1 MKEEIFM
8 KTRKKIAFLASL
20 LMLSSCM
27 NLPVYADDSITSY
40 TDELTLTEAYNKLD
54 ALLYPDGIG
63 WRTLAPLDECL
74 EMKCII
80 YYYFYYDTEACDRV
94 RKICEEN
101 GIDANLLEFCVLESA
116 EEQETS
122 IEPLANELTLTEAY
136 NKLNDILIEIHYG
149 AEEQRPEKYFYL
161 DTLESSLENGF
172 ITYFYNYYEPE
183 RCDEIRKICEENE
196 IDTSLLMF
204 CALESAEEQETSIE
218 PLANELTLTE
228 AYNKLNDILIEIHYG
243 AEEQRPEKYF
253 YLDTLES
260 SLENGFITYFYNYY
274 EPERCDEIRKIC
286 EENEI
291 DTNLLMFCAL
301 ESGEEPETP
310 MGTLLEGDADG
321 NSKIDILDVITL
333 NKAILGKEELSQTQ
347 LKAIDFNGNGK
358 PDSEESLKLM
368 KYIVGLI
375 TSFTE

>member
-1 MKEEIFM
+1 MK
-8 KTRKKIAFLASL
+8 KTFAFLASL

-40 TDELTLTEAYNKLD
+40 ADELTLTEAYNKLNDILIEIHYGAEEQRPEKDFYLDTLESSLENGFITYFYNYYEPERCDEIRKICEENGIDTSFLMFCALESAEEQETPIEPLANELTLTEAYNKLD

-101 GIDANLLEFCVLESA
+101 
-116 EEQETS
+116 
-122 IEPLANELTLTEAY
+122 
-136 NKLNDILIEIHYG
+136 
-149 AEEQRPEKYFYL
+149 
-161 DTLESSLENGF
+161 
-172 ITYFYNYYEPE
+172 
-183 RCDEIRKICEENE
+183 E
-196 IDTSLLMF
+196 IDTS
-204 CALESAEEQETSIE
+204 
-218 PLANELTLTE
+218 
-228 AYNKLNDILIEIHYG
+228 
-243 AEEQRPEKYF
+243 
-253 YLDTLES
+253 
-260 SLENGFITYFYNYY
+260 
-274 EPERCDEIRKIC
+274 
-286 EENEI
+286 
-291 DTNLLMFCAL
+291 LLMFCAL

-310 MGTLLEGDADG
+310 IETLLEGDADG
-321 NSKIDILDVITL
+321 SGQIDILDAVTL
-333 NKAILGKEELSQTQ
+333 NKAILGKETLSETQ

-358 PDSEESLKLM
+358 PDSEESLMLM

>member
-1 MKEEIFM
+1 MK
-8 KTRKKIAFLASL
+8 KTFAFLASL

-40 TDELTLTEAYNKLD
+40 TDELTLTEAYNKLDALLYSYGIGWREYLAPLDECLEIEHIIYYYPYYQAQACDTVLKLCEENGIDTNLLEFFVLESAEEQETPIETLADELTLTEAYNKLD

-101 GIDANLLEFCVLESA
+101 GID
-116 EEQETS
+116 TS
-122 IEPLANELTLTEAY
+122 
-136 NKLNDILIEIHYG
+136 
-149 AEEQRPEKYFYL
+149 
-161 DTLESSLENGF
+161 
-172 ITYFYNYYEPE
+172 
-183 RCDEIRKICEENE
+183 
-196 IDTSLLMF
+196 
-204 CALESAEEQETSIE
+204 
-218 PLANELTLTE
+218 
-228 AYNKLNDILIEIHYG
+228 
-243 AEEQRPEKYF
+243 
-253 YLDTLES
+253 
-260 SLENGFITYFYNYY
+260 
-274 EPERCDEIRKIC
+274 
-286 EENEI
+286 
-291 DTNLLMFCAL
+291 LLMFCAL

-310 MGTLLEGDADG
+310 IETLLEGDADG
-321 NSKIDILDVITL
+321 NGQIDILDVVTL
-333 NKAILGKEELSQTQ
+333 NKAILGKETLSENQ

>member
-1 MKEEIFM
+1 M

-204 CALESAEEQETSIE
+204 CALES
-218 PLANELTLTE
+218 
-228 AYNKLNDILIEIHYG
+228 
-243 AEEQRPEKYF
+243 
-253 YLDTLES
+253 
-260 SLENGFITYFYNYY
+260 
-274 EPERCDEIRKIC
+274 
-286 EENEI
+286 
-291 DTNLLMFCAL
+291 
-301 ESGEEPETP
+301 GEEPETP